1 MDLGDLF
8 DGYSR
13 QARLQPELLALFPLF
28 VTVAVWVPAL
38 YDFAAGLIGL
48 ATACGAVV
56 YLAHLARALGRKAES
71 RLYDAWGGKPTTLWM
86 MHGDR
91 TLDPQ
96 TKARYHAFLSDHI
109 TGWSAPSPDDEA
121 NNPRAAEAT
130 YDSAVRWL
138 RERTRDRKRYGLVF
152 KENVSYGFRRNL
164 YGLKPIGLTLAVLCV
179 AGNLGALYQA
189 VLVAGGPIPPL
200 GIASLALTLVAV
212 AGWLWVV
219 RQSWVRDGADGYAR
233 ALHAACDAW

>member
-13 QARLQPELLALFPLF
+13 QARLQPALLALFPLF
-28 VTVAVWVPAL
+28 VTIAVWVPAL
-38 YDFAAGLIGL
+38 YDFAAGLLGL

-56 YLAHLARALGRKAES
+56 YLAHLARGLGRKAES
-71 RLYDAWGGKPTTLWM
+71 RLYAAWGGKPTTLWM
-86 MHGDR
+86 THGDPN
-91 TLDPQ
+91 LDPQ
-96 TKARYHAFLSDHI
+96 TKARYHTFLSDHI
-109 TGWSAPSPDDEA
+109 AGWSAPTVDEEA
-121 NNPRAAEAT
+121 TDPRTAEAA

-138 RERTRDRKRYGLVF
+138 RESTRDRKRYSLVF

-164 YGLKPIGLTLAVLCV
+164 YGLKPIGLTLALLCV
-179 AGNLGALYQA
+179 AGNLGALYHT
-189 VLVAGGPIPPL
+189 VFVAGGPVPPP

-212 AGWLWVV
+212 AGWLLVV

-233 ALHAACDAW
+233 ALLAICDTK